1 MLAFNAVTRIDE
13 ETINPFIDY
22 LERRDT
28 GWQATFMMTLAKSEK
43 QKIGF
48 RNARFAKWVSDNAD
62 LL

>member
-1 MLAFNAVTRIDE
+1 
-13 ETINPFIDY
+13 
-22 LERRDT
+22 
-28 GWQATFMMTLAKSEK
+28 MMTLAKSEK